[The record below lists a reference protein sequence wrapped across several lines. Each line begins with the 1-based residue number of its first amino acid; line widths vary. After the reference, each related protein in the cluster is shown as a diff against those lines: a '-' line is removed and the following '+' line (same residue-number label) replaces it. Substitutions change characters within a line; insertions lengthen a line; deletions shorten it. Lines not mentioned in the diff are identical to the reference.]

1 MRYNLIKDF
10 KFCILHC
17 AFCIIVVSCTQSSES
32 LPLGEG
38 GGGVASSIAF
48 SGRVVSSSVAT
59 RADASLLDKSVTHL
73 TATATNDKYVGI
85 FGAYTGQQT
94 WAEYKTSNSAE
105 PPANMFFNQQAS
117 VAAVSG
123 GTNALTYSPLR
134 FWPNATVGATSNYE
148 YAHFWAYYPWNA
160 AGDPGDN
167 GIAIVAADNGKYGMP
182 NGMGKIKFTMQADA
196 ANQVDFL
203 MSDLKA
209 NCNKNTY
216 PLLDAG
222 AGGYLPKPVPFTFHH
237 ALAQVRIYAFIRCTD
252 KIVYAKN
259 GDKEL
264 TVKAVTSTTV
274 TLTDGTN
281 DFPIAVETVNQK
293 YTDAWG
299 KEQTVASDDKI
310 PDDTSWLTVALKTEN
325 TVRWSRTG
333 TLDTGNKKYLADK
346 SMSVSLNNIY
356 TSAIFTPAY
365 NTSTEATSFSSAV
378 QGSATG
384 TSTVNSYTPRTD
396 WFLYSSESGKED
408 VRVML
413 NTDHMY
419 GNDGSSVAYFAPGNI
434 MLVVPQ
440 TLTDDDVPSVSITV
454 TDNNNATKT
463 ARVTY
468 NMLNLGI
475 SWESGF
481 IYSYAFIEEL
491 MPGDDKVKGPE
502 NIIVVFSPSQITD
515 QW

>member
-1 MRYNLIKDF
+1 MKRDDI
-10 KFCILHC
+10 IRIC
-17 AFCIIVVSCTQSSES
+17 ASLVFSLCLWSCAEDGAEAPTNVSETENEQ
-32 LPLGEG
+32 G
-38 GGGVASSIAF
+38 IAF
-48 SGRVVSSSVAT
+48 SGNVVSSRVVT
-59 RADASLLDKSVTHL
+59 KADASLLDKNVTHL
-73 TATATNDKYVGI
+73 TATATSDKYVGI

-94 WAEYKTSNSAE
+94 WAEYKAANSKE
-105 PPANMFFNQQAS
+105 PPADFFFNTKATI
-117 VAAVSG
+117 AAVDG
-123 GTNALTYSPLR
+123 GKNALTYSPLR
-134 FWPNATVGATSNYE
+134 FWPNGKVGATSNYE

-160 AGDPGDN
+160 VGDPGDN
-167 GIAIVAADNGKYGMP
+167 GIAIVAADNGKYGMQ

-203 MSDLKA
+203 MSNLMVD
-209 NCNKNTY
+209 CNKNTY
-216 PLLDAG
+216 PLTAAAG
-222 AGGYLPKPVPFTFHH
+222 PPTRVPFTFHH
-237 ALAQVRIYAFIRCTD
+237 MLAQVRIYAFIRCTD
-252 KIVYAKN
+252 KLVYQ
-259 GDKEL
+259 
-264 TVKAVTSTTV
+264 
-274 TLTDGTN
+274 TDGEGN
-281 DFPIAVETVNQK
+281 PVYYAVDET

-299 KEQTVASDDKI
+299 VVHTVTEANKVQKI
-310 PDDTSWLTVALKTEN
+310 DEANS
-325 TVRWSRTG
+325 VRWSRTG
-333 TLDTGNKKYLADK
+333 TLDTGGYKYLADK
-346 SMSVSLNNIY
+346 KMSVALGNIY
-356 TSAIFTPAY
+356 TSAVFTPAY
-365 NTSTEATSFSSAV
+365 NTSTGKTTFSSAV

-384 TSTVNSYTPRTD
+384 TSTVSNYVFRTD
-396 WFLYSSESGKED
+396 WFDYSSETGKGD

-419 GNDGSSVAYFAPGNI
+419 GSDGSSVAYFDPGNI

-454 TDNNNATKT
+454 TDNINAAKT

-502 NIIVVFSPSQITD
+502 NIIVVFDPEHKTD

>member
-1 MRYNLIKDF
+1 MAGL
-10 KFCILHC
+10 LMG
-17 AFCIIVVSCTQSSES
+17 SCTGNDALLTGDDSAGSETEQS
-32 LPLGEG
+32 G
-38 GGGVASSIAF
+38 IAF
-48 SGRVVSSSVAT
+48 SGNVVSSSVAT
-59 RADASLLDKSVTHL
+59 RADTSLVNKNVTHL
-73 TATATNDKYVGI
+73 TATATNEKYVGI
-85 FGAYTGQQT
+85 FGAYTGQKT
-94 WAEYKTSNSAE
+94 WAEYKTANSSKE
-105 PPANMFFNQQAS
+105 PPADFFFNTKATIE
-117 VAAVSG
+117 ALSG
-123 GTNALTYSPLR
+123 STNALSYSPLR
-134 FWPNATVGATSNYE
+134 FWPNNKVGETSNYE

-160 AGDPGDN
+160 NGDPGDN

-203 MSDLKA
+203 MSDLMA

-216 PLLDAG
+216 PLLDDG
-222 AGGYLPKPVPFTFHH
+222 VGGYSPKRVPFTFHH
-237 ALAQVRIYAFIRCTD
+237 MLAQVRVYAFIRCTD
-252 KIVYAKN
+252 KIVYAKS

-264 TVKAVTSTTV
+264 TVKTVTSTTV
-274 TLTDGTN
+274 TLTDGTT
-281 DFPIAVETVNQK
+281 DTPISVETANQK

-299 KEQTVASDDKI
+299 KVQTVAVGDKI
-310 PDDTSWLTVALKTEN
+310 PDDTEWLTVAFKTAT

-333 TLDTGNKKYLADK
+333 TLDTGGKKYLADK
-346 SMSVSLNNIY
+346 KMSVSLNNIY
-356 TSAIFTPAY
+356 TSAVFSPTY
-365 NTSTEATSFSSAV
+365 NTSTTFPSEV

-384 TSTVNSYTPRTD
+384 TSTVNNYTARND
-396 WFLYSSESGKED
+396 WFDYSTVSGKED

-413 NTDHMY
+413 NTEHMY
-419 GNDGSSVAYFAPGNI
+419 GNDGSSVPYFAPGNI

-454 TDNNNATKT
+454 TDNNNSAKK

-481 IYSYAFIEEL
+481 IYSYGFIEEL

-502 NIIVVFSPSQITD
+502 NIIVVFDPTHNTD